1 MKALIALVLIVG
13 LGVLSLALL
22 LLMDRR
28 ADRLERERLIALQP
42 AMPEPFDPRVVADL
56 PEPARRYFGYTIRP
70 GTPILPVAEIEMRGE
85 FSLGRKE
92 APNYQPMEA
101 HQILAAPEGFVWA
114 MHTTGG
120 MPVSGSDSGRWT
132 RFRIFGLIPVAR
144 LGGDPDHTRSAYGRY
159 VGEAVIWSPAAVLP
173 GPGVT
178 WEAVDE
184 DTARVTVAAWRP
196 QSGGGRH
203 CRCRGPACDRRLPA
217 LEQCQPGQGPPVAA
231 FRRDH
236 VRLPRGRRL
245 PPAVPGRGREP
256 VSARRTYFPF
266 FTRRGDLHQFSG
278 RGAMTRS
285 AGRFVL
291 PVVAAVVLWLAAA
304 AAAFADEDAEIAAL
318 LDALADAVMVTDQV
332 PGAIAAIVSGDTVI
346 LRGYGVADLDGAIA
360 ASPDQVRF
368 EIGSITKLF
377 TWIAVMMLVEEGRLD
392 LEADVARHLPDVEV
406 PGTEPLTLAQLMSH
420 RGGFEESYAIFDPA
434 VAALPRA
441 EALSVA
447 APDQVFPRGA
457 VTSYS
462 NWGAA
467 LAGHIVE
474 EVSGEPWEAFVE
486 ARILGPLGMDDTTT
500 AERLRRPDQPP
511 LAGSYRVQGGVAHPA
526 FRVDI
531 GAFGPA
537 GAIAS
542 TAADMARF
550 LRFLMGDGAL
560 DGVRLLQPETMA
572 QLRSRLFDDRL
583 QAADMAHGFQARP
596 MFGTTVYGH
605 GGGVN
610 EFLSN
615 LVVIPEIGA
624 GVFISQNGGTG
635 ADLPLMVPTE
645 ILGAMAARAGLEAP
659 EPDPV
664 PDATARAAEAA
675 GRYLTNRRTF
685 SGPGQFLAALSPLNV
700 TALPDG
706 TLLIPTPL
714 SQGPVRHEPFAPD
727 IWQDA
732 QGARMAFLRDETGR
746 IVRLAD
752 GTGRRPTNGCGVW
765 PIRSGCGLRWGWPR
779 YSRSRALS
787 GSHGGMVCGAARGSA
802 RWPPP
807 FRWPVRSRSSP

>member
-1 MKALIALVLIVG
+1 
-13 LGVLSLALL
+13 
-22 LLMDRR
+22 
-28 ADRLERERLIALQP
+28 
-42 AMPEPFDPRVVADL
+42 
-56 PEPARRYFGYTIRP
+56 
-70 GTPILPVAEIEMRGE
+70 
-85 FSLGRKE
+85 
-92 APNYQPMEA
+92 
-101 HQILAAPEGFVWA
+101 
-114 MHTTGG
+114 
-120 MPVSGSDSGRWT
+120 
-132 RFRIFGLIPVAR
+132 
-144 LGGDPDHTRSAYGRY
+144 
-159 VGEAVIWSPAAVLP
+159 
-173 GPGVT
+173 
-178 WEAVDE
+178 
-184 DTARVTVAAWRP
+184 
-196 QSGGGRH
+196 
-203 CRCRGPACDRRLPA
+203 
-217 LEQCQPGQGPPVAA
+217 
-231 FRRDH
+231 
-236 VRLPRGRRL
+236 
-245 PPAVPGRGREP
+245 
-256 VSARRTYFPF
+256 
-266 FTRRGDLHQFSG
+266 
-278 RGAMTRS
+278 MTRS

-291 PVVAAVVLWLAAA
+291 LVVAAVVLWLVAA
-304 AAAFADEDAEIAAL
+304 AAAFAVEDAEIAAR

-360 ASPDQVRF
+360 ASPDDVRF

-392 LEADVARHLPDVEV
+392 LEADVARYLPDIEV

-420 RGGFEESYAIFDPA
+420 RSGFEESYAIFDPA

-441 EALSVA
+441 EALAVA

-474 EVSGEPWEAFVE
+474 EVSGEPWESFVE

-500 AERLRRPDQPP
+500 AERRRRPDQPP

-550 LRFLMGDGAL
+550 LRFLVGDGAL
-560 DGVRLLQPETMA
+560 DGVRLLQPETMVR
-572 QLRSRLFDDRL
+572 LRSRLFDDRL

-615 LVVIPEIGA
+615 LAVIPEIGA
-624 GVFISQNGGTG
+624 GVFLSQNGGTG

-645 ILGAMAARAGLEAP
+645 ILGALAAKAGLQAAEQ
-659 EPDPV
+659 EPV
-664 PDATARAAEAA
+664 PDAAARAAEAA

-685 SGPGQFLAALSPLNV
+685 SGPGQLLAALSPMTV

-706 TLLIPTPL
+706 VLLIPTPL
-714 SQGPVRHEPFAPD
+714 SQRPVRHEPVAPD

-732 QGARMAFLRDETGR
+732 QGARMAFLRDGTGR

-752 GTGRRPTNGCGVW
+752 GTGAQTHERLRGLADPVWLWLALGLAALLSVSSLLGLTWRHGLRGGTRLGALVAAVPLAGAISVVALIGAGVAAGLAASRLGSEYLFDQPQPTLNAFLAMGDVVAVVAVLAVLGLAPVWRLAGWSPWRRLHDTLFAL
-765 PIRSGCGLRWGWPR
+765 SLAALAAFLLRWGL
-779 YSRSRALS
+779 AF
-787 GSHGGMVCGAARGSA
+787 GG
-802 RWPPP
+802 PI
-807 FRWPVRSRSSP
+807 